1 MVPTAGRASEYIATP
16 GGSKISPYRF
26 TTAIEKTRGLLQYQ
40 LIQETLD
47 SITVKVIMDGQNNDK
62 EIMGIQENIRTVLGD
77 DMSIHVEICDKIKLE
92 ENGKYKVVK
101 SKIE

>member
-1 MVPTAGRASEYIATP
+1 MVPAAGRASEYITTP

-40 LIQETLD
+40 FIQDTLH
-47 SITVKVIMDGQNNDK
+47 SITIKVIMDGLSNDK
-62 EIMGIQENIRTVLGD
+62 EIMEIQEKIHTVLGG
-77 DMSIHVEICDKIKLE
+77 DMSVQVEICDKIKLE